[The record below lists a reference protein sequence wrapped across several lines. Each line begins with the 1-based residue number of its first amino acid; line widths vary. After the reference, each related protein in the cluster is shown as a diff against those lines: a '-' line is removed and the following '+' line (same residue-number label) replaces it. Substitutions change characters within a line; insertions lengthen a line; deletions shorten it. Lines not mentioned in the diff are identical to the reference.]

1 MNKNPLCIVSPNW
14 IVECTLSF
22 FCHSHLVFL
31 IIETLKKW
39 RVYRPGEGE
48 LPEQNPCLI
57 YLTDLFISKS
67 GFQLNLIGDIKS
79 VETEIEGILH
89 CDKCREISGYL
100 FEQHYK
106 FHTDQELLKKSKMF
120 TMEVMKR
127 KYCFAVM
134 RGK

>member
-1 MNKNPLCIVSPNW
+1 MHI
-14 IVECTLSF
+14 IIFLSSTSSF
-22 FCHSHLVFL
+22 PHYSDN
-31 IIETLKKW
+31 KKW